1 MKLTDDEKAM
11 LDGEH
16 GLTVQKAMELQVRY
30 GTALGAER
38 FVNITNALGGYQLE
52 SVADWPCDKS
62 IPSVFAQLGL
72 DSDEIV
78 PAPCAKV
85 PFYYNQAYM
94 DPKYYPIW
102 NRNKTDYDRFMEHEE
117 FMTGTG
123 MNLIYSCT
131 PYLCG
136 NLPAKGEHLAWMESS
151 AIVYAN
157 SVLGARTNTEGCESA
172 YSAML
177 TGKTPYWGYHMPE
190 NRFGDHL
197 VVVETDIE
205 TEEDW
210 GLLGYY
216 VGCMVQE
223 RIPVLRIEPK
233 NLTSDKLKHFG
244 AAAASGG
251 GVEMYHIP
259 GVTPEAYDE
268 ATAFGPNKPI
278 NTFKFGKEEKRW
290 TYEKLNVT
298 GKSTDVDFIVLG
310 CPHYSVNQLW
320 QVFNKMKGKKV
331 KDGIEFWVFVPR
343 QIQFLAE
350 RSGILQ
356 PLLAAGVKVM
366 SDGCPCMGR
375 CRPEGTNVV
384 ATDSAKQAHY
394 LPNMT
399 GLQTLY
405 GSLDECI
412 NAAVTG
418 KWEGRLK

>member
-1 MKLTDDEKAM
+1 
-11 LDGEH
+11 
-16 GLTVQKAMELQVRY
+16 
-30 GTALGAER
+30 
-38 FVNITNALGGYQLE
+38 
-52 SVADWPCDKS
+52 
-62 IPSVFAQLGL
+62 
-72 DSDEIV
+72 
-78 PAPCAKV
+78 
-85 PFYYNQAYM
+85 
-94 DPKYYPIW
+94 
-102 NRNKTDYDRFMEHEE
+102 
-117 FMTGTG
+117 
-123 MNLIYSCT
+123 
-131 PYLCG
+131 
-136 NLPAKGEHLAWMESS
+136 
-151 AIVYAN
+151 
-157 SVLGARTNTEGCESA
+157 
-172 YSAML
+172 ML

-223 RIPVLRIEPK
+223 RIPVLRMQTK

-259 GVTPEAYDE
+259 GVTAEAYDE
-268 ATAFGPNKPI
+268 ASAFGPNKPV
-278 NTFKFGKEEKRW
+278 NTFKFGAEEKRW

-331 KDGIEFWVFVPR
+331 KDHIEFWVFVPR

-356 PLLAAGVKVM
+356 PLLEAGVKVM